1 MSLTCIGVP
10 VSPTSSIGTTGDE
23 CARLTTGLR
32 PSRSGQLAAHAFAE
46 GPAHFVEFVQHSECG
61 HLADERWVHSDATPV
76 DEHSR
81 RRIEEGF
88 LRRLHIETLVV
99 AFSLRMVAIA
109 DDAVDA
115 DDAEDRSCG
124 P

>member
-1 MSLTCIGVP
+1 
-10 VSPTSSIGTTGDE
+10 
-23 CARLTTGLR
+23 
-32 PSRSGQLAAHAFAE
+32 
-46 GPAHFVEFVQHSECG
+46 
-61 HLADERWVHSDATPV
+61 VHSDATPV